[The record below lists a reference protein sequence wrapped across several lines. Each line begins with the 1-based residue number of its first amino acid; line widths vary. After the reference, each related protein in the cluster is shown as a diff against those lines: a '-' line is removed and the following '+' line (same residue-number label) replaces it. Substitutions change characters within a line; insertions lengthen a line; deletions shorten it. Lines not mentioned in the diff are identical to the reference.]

1 MTGTGYSVG
10 SPSSATIT
18 TNLSISIEAGDDS
31 DLDVAYTRS
40 ESPHYYQFELHRST
54 SRFGTYSLVRTVSD
68 SISPADFD
76 NQTKD
81 HWYKARGRNCATSAR
96 TACGDWSAWS
106 NSIDI
111 PPDPTID
118 LYGLVTSMTEGDNDS
133 FTVSASNLVS
143 THSYTIRVETN
154 NSDVGFNSSCSD
166 RQEEVT
172 VPSGRTSYSTTFTLY
187 GCDTSGGTVT
197 ATLRRGTTSVDTDSQ
212 YVGVTAPS
220 IEIRNLATTLQEGQS
235 DSFLVWASNLNTS
248 HLYTFQVETDNS
260 DIGFN
265 ATCSIRSRTQS
276 VPSSSTSESA
286 GFTLHACDASGGRA
300 TATLLRGGT
309 TVDTD
314 YQDVI
319 VPSPAVFQFTPSP
332 LALGGTSNVWTIPTG
347 VTSVYVDVDFSEG
360 IYKDEDA
367 GDINVNRVNSFGTVL
382 STLAVDNED
391 DSRTWTGAADGSLIR
406 IDVDNDAFDVSLAL
420 VTLTF
425 HSGSDTTGPEIA
437 RATVQKESRPYAPTN
452 GSASVDETN
461 GSVTLS
467 WGPGAARLGSNPDH
481 YEVVIPDATNPSTPL
496 YSNLNVDD
504 STTPTT
510 LTISNARAL
519 GLEGSHTA
527 EVRHC
532 NAAGGCSLP
541 LNITFM
547 VTQSIAL
554 LGVGASLEVDA
565 SDQFSVSV
573 RRLNPSH
580 NYLIRVV
587 YTTSHIAEDSGCLGG
602 STNTIRNFSGSTTF
616 YLSTFN
622 VYGCSAGT
630 STITANLHRVI
641 SGVEQVSSLATA
653 VAPVSVIT
661 PNPPAAPTDLTGGVG
676 DRGISLSWP
685 APSGTVTGYKVQRRV
700 DTIGTSFSTITTLNG
715 KDSTT
720 HTDGDAALVE
730 GTSYLYRV
738 IAFNSGGDSQ
748 PSDDVTVSF
757 KIITSEW
764 NVLDYRYVL
773 IDWLLP
779 SNQRTTGH
787 QFRFGILRTGGADAG
802 FQIYPAT
809 ATNARKCNWS
819 SPPSDY
825 TSWSNLGTAF
835 YVVRCKLGTGNG
847 HIELQRIPDSG
858 SSRPITSIL
867 TIGPVKQSWH
877 RADHQ
882 VGYLVDSPFMDGA
895 KPGHLPAAYTWER
908 GECSG
913 PNGTQSNL
921 GHRR

>member
-1 MTGTGYSVG
+1 M
-10 SPSSATIT
+10 
-18 TNLSISIEAGDDS
+18 
-31 DLDVAYTRS
+31 
-40 ESPHYYQFELHRST
+40 
-54 SRFGTYSLVRTVSD
+54 
-68 SISPADFD
+68 
-76 NQTKD
+76 
-81 HWYKARGRNCATSAR
+81 
-96 TACGDWSAWS
+96 
-106 NSIDI
+106 
-111 PPDPTID
+111 
-118 LYGLVTSMTEGDNDS
+118 
-133 FTVSASNLVS
+133 
-143 THSYTIRVETN
+143 
-154 NSDVGFNSSCSD
+154 
-166 RQEEVT
+166 
-172 VPSGRTSYSTTFTLY
+172 
-187 GCDTSGGTVT
+187 
-197 ATLRRGTTSVDTDSQ
+197 
-212 YVGVTAPS
+212 
-220 IEIRNLATTLQEGQS
+220 
-235 DSFLVWASNLNTS
+235 
-248 HLYTFQVETDNS
+248 
-260 DIGFN
+260 
-265 ATCSIRSRTQS
+265 
-276 VPSSSTSESA
+276 
-286 GFTLHACDASGGRA
+286 
-300 TATLLRGGT
+300 
-309 TVDTD
+309 
-314 YQDVI
+314 
-319 VPSPAVFQFTPSP
+319 
-332 LALGGTSNVWTIPTG
+332 WTIPTG

-382 STLAVDNED
+382 STLAVDNEN
-391 DSRTWTGAADGSLIR
+391 DSRTWTGAVDGSLIR

-547 VTQSIAL
+547 VTPSIAL

-779 SNQRTTGH
+779 SNQ
-787 QFRFGILRTGGADAG
+787 
-802 FQIYPAT
+802 PA
-809 ATNARKCNWS
+809 
-819 SPPSDY
+819 
-825 TSWSNLGTAF
+825 
-835 YVVRCKLGTGNG
+835 
-847 HIELQRIPDSG
+847 I
-858 SSRPITSIL
+858 
-867 TIGPVKQSWH
+867 
-877 RADHQ
+877 
-882 VGYLVDSPFMDGA
+882 
-895 KPGHLPAAYTWER
+895 
-908 GECSG
+908 
-913 PNGTQSNL
+913 NGTFLIIGTS
-921 GHRR
+921 

>member
-1 MTGTGYSVG
+1 MVIPDTSNPSTPLYS
-10 SPSSATIT
+10 
-18 TNLSISIEAGDDS
+18 NLNVDDS
-31 DLDVAYTRS
+31 TTPTTLTISNARALGLEGSHAAEVRHCNAA
-40 ESPHYYQFELHRST
+40 
-54 SRFGTYSLVRTVSD
+54 GGCSLPLN
-68 SISPADFD
+68 I
-76 NQTKD
+76 
-81 HWYKARGRNCATSAR
+81 
-96 TACGDWSAWS
+96 
-106 NSIDI
+106 
-111 PPDPTID
+111 
-118 LYGLVTSMTEGDNDS
+118 
-133 FTVSASNLVS
+133 
-143 THSYTIRVETN
+143 
-154 NSDVGFNSSCSD
+154 
-166 RQEEVT
+166 
-172 VPSGRTSYSTTFTLY
+172 TFTLPAPP
-187 GCDTSGGTVT
+187 T
-197 ATLRRGTTSVDTDSQ
+197 AT
-212 YVGVTAPS
+212 
-220 IEIRNLATTLQEGQS
+220 
-235 DSFLVWASNLNTS
+235 
-248 HLYTFQVETDNS
+248 
-260 DIGFN
+260 
-265 ATCSIRSRTQS
+265 
-276 VPSSSTSESA
+276 
-286 GFTLHACDASGGRA
+286 
-300 TATLLRGGT
+300 
-309 TVDTD
+309 
-314 YQDVI
+314 
-319 VPSPAVFQFTPSP
+319 VFQFTPSP

-360 IYKDEDA
+360 IYKDSDA

-382 STLAVDNED
+382 STLAVENED
-391 DSRTWTGAADGSLIR
+391 DSRTWTGAVDGSLIR
-406 IDVDNDAFDVSLAL
+406 IDVDNDAFDVSRAL

-519 GLEGSHTA
+519 GLEGSHKA

-547 VTQSIAL
+547 VTPSIAL

-587 YTTSHIAEDSGCLGG
+587 YTTSHIAEGSGCLGG

-895 KPGHLPAAYTWER
+895 KPGHLPAAYTVNEATSTTAMSDAASAWNAGQTYVTFEVVTTTPDTTIR
-908 GECSG
+908 GYWNPYGTSLNDKCKGSIACVYGGGEYPELEHQQFWIEFPPRFPGDGDYKEWTNDIAEVRQMPDDFYYLPQVIMHEFGHTAGLGHTLVGDVMGPIYSRDPLSG
-913 PNGTQSNL
+913 PTSYDLNGITNIYQNHTRHQEGTQ
-921 GHRR
+921 